1 LVSEA
6 ATFAGR
12 LAQHRAI
19 HSKLASACLKAT
31 NMQTLTDDVEK
42 SLIRLTGCHAGVGS
56 RCQVGCDV
64 AIAAGSLTQHVLPLH
79 WATKFPLFTLAGI
92 AALPQATAVYW
103 FEPQVGK
110 SKVKA

>member
-1 LVSEA
+1 VSEA
-6 ATFAGR
+6 ATFTGR

-19 HSKLASACLKAT
+19 HSKLASACLEAP

-56 RCQVGCDV
+56 RYQVGCGV
-64 AIAAGSLTQHVLPLH
+64 AIAAGSVTQQVLPPH
-79 WATKFPLFTLAGI
+79 WATKFPLSTLAGV
-92 AALPQATAVYW
+92 ATLPQATAVYW
-103 FEPQVGK
+103 FVPQVGK